1 MMRRLFAALVVAAA
15 MLNAAP
21 ARADSALDCYGE
33 DWERRI
39 SGCTALIEGGGLN
52 SVELAQAYAAR
63 ALALSLKARFA
74 DAVRDYDKAIGIV
87 PDFAVALNNR
97 AWAYYKWGRGRD
109 GLEDVEKSIA
119 LAPASGHSYDTRAH
133 IRQEMGQADA
143 AFADY
148 ELAMQF
154 GGNRMVKLYQ
164 CGLTE
169 QRLYTGP
176 IDGIWTPVLSE
187 AMETCTRSKTCD
199 PLPAD
204 EQCRPGISQHRGGKS
219 KLASILR

>member
-1 MMRRLFAALVVAAA
+1 MIRRLLTTLFLVTAIW
-15 MLNAAP
+15 AAP

-39 SGCTALIEGGGLN
+39 SGCTELIEGGGLN

-63 ALALSLKARFA
+63 ALAQSLKGQYGN
-74 DAVRDYDKAIGIV
+74 AVRDYDQAIGLV

-97 AWAYYKWGRGRD
+97 AWAFFKWGRGRD
-109 GLEDVEKSIA
+109 GLIDVEKSIA
-119 LAPASGHSYDTRAH
+119 LAPASAHSYDTRAH
-133 IRQEMGQADA
+133 IRQDMGQADA
-143 AFADY
+143 ALADY
-148 ELAMQF
+148 ELSMRY
-154 GGNRMVKLYQ
+154 GGQRMIKLYQ

-169 QRLYTGP
+169 HRLYTGP
-176 IDGIWTPVLSE
+176 IDGIWTPILSE
-187 AMETCTRSKTCD
+187 ALETCTRSNKCD

-204 EQCRPGISQHRGGKS
+204 EQCRPGISQRQGGKS